1 MTSIVNLIEYE
12 EGWREKPYF
21 CSEGYPTIG
30 FGFKIGPKGAPLSN
44 YQFKVTKPVGEV
56 WLLELLSEFERD
68 MLKYSHVS
76 DALVACNEARKA
88 VLVSM
93 AYQMGV
99 DGLAAFKNTL
109 RAVSEGRWADA
120 KAGMLNSKWAKQTPA
135 RAARH
140 ADQMLTGEWDKAYA

>member
-12 EGWREKPYF
+12 EGWREKPYL

-30 FGFKIGPKGAPLSN
+30 FGFKIGPKGVPLSS
-44 YQFKVTKPVGEV
+44 YQFKVTKPIGEV
-56 WLLELLSEFERD
+56 WLLELLSQFEQD
-68 MLKYSHVS
+68 MLKYSHVA
-76 DALVACNEARKA
+76 DALGACNEARKA

-109 RAVSEGRWADA
+109 RAVAEGRWSDA
-120 KAGMLNSKWAKQTPA
+120 NSGMLNSKWAKQTPV

-140 ADQMLTGEWDKAYA
+140 AEQMETGEWCKLYG